1 MIRTLGSL
9 VFYTRFLRS
18 FSALGFRRRAR
29 DWRPLAPDL
38 SGQRW
43 VVTGATGGIGRAT
56 ALAACRF
63 GAEVIAIARSDDKLD
78 TLRAEAEGAGRIRPL
93 RADLSLLREVRALV
107 DDPTVAEGGIDV
119 LVDNVGVLL
128 NDFWITEEN
137 LECSLATN
145 LLGHVVLAEG
155 LRDAGRFGDDALVI
169 EVSSGGMYGT
179 PLTIEPML
187 APDPDDWD
195 GMAAY
200 AMHKRAQVALTRAW
214 NERWQGA
221 PTVQVMH
228 PGWVDTEGVKT
239 ALPGFRAAL
248 KKVLRNADQG
258 ADTILWLAAERPPI
272 PAEGGIWLDREL
284 QPEHEFGFTRDG
296 ADVDELNAAV
306 KALLDD
312 AGKGARGESGDR
324 RVR

>member
-29 DWRPLAPDL
+29 DWRPLSPDF
-38 SGQRW
+38 SGERW

-63 GAEVIAIARSDDKLD
+63 GAEVIAVGRSVDKLEA
-78 TLRAEAEGAGRIRPL
+78 LRAEAEGSGRIRPL
-93 RADLSLLREVRALV
+93 QADLSLLREVRALV
-107 DDPTVAEGGIDV
+107 DDPVVAEGGIDV

-128 NDFWITEEN
+128 NDFWITDED
-137 LECSLATN
+137 LECSLVTN

-155 LRDAGRFGDDALVI
+155 LRDAGRFGHDALVI

-179 PLTIEPML
+179 PLRIEPML
-187 APDPDDWD
+187 TPDPDDWD

-200 AMHKRAQVALTRAW
+200 AMHKRAQVALTGLW
-214 NERWQGA
+214 NERWNGQ

-228 PGWVDTEGVKT
+228 PGWVDTESVKT
-239 ALPGFRAAL
+239 ALPGFRATL
-248 KKVLRNADQG
+248 KKVLRTAEQG
-258 ADTILWLAAERPPI
+258 ADTILWLAAERPPV
-272 PAEGGIWLDREL
+272 PDDGGIWLDREL
-284 QPEHEFGFTRDG
+284 QPEHEFGFTRNG
-296 ADVDELNAAV
+296 ADVNKLEGAV
-306 KALLDD
+306 KAVLDD
-312 AGKGARGESGDR
+312 AGKGARD
-324 RVR
+324 